1 MARRIGGINLDRLAL
16 PSFSDALHAVYE
28 AALDPDHW
36 PVALSHIGKIFEA
49 EGAVVIFYSG
59 NAQADFI
66 TCEELRPAVEIYQ
79 TEGWWRHDLHAQR
92 AIAQNL
98 SDGDVFSDLTVA
110 SPDEIETHPIY
121 VDFFER
127 VGFGCLMSAV
137 MLPDLDMLV
146 GLSVPRGRAKGFFN
160 RNDMNLLSLIS
171 RHVEQS
177 LRISLRITSLE
188 ASEAALAAAVDSMDA
203 CIYALDEEGR
213 VVFANASGLA
223 RFADYFVL
231 VESRIAPRE
240 AAERVSFQTFLDADA
255 RGDVRASP
263 RSCVISGSDGSRL
276 AVWAMPMTNAGRG
289 LIAAQ
294 DSATTL
300 LFATPVERRDMIDPA
315 VIRDI
320 FDLSLGEARLAAL
333 VGGGM
338 EIREVAGR
346 LGITEG
352 TARIVLKRVFRKLG
366 INRQAQLVLQLSH
379 LAQFRALRAGAGPG
393 RSG

>member
-1 MARRIGGINLDRLAL
+1 MAQRIGGVNLDRLAL
-16 PSFSDALHAVYE
+16 PSFSEALHAVYE
-28 AALDPDHW
+28 AALDSDHW
-36 PVALSHIGKIFEA
+36 PVALSRIGRIFHA

-59 NAQADFI
+59 DAQADFI
-66 TCEELRPAVEIYQ
+66 TCDELRPAVEIYQ
-79 TEGWWRHDLHAQR
+79 AEGWWRHDLHAQR

-98 SDGDVFSDLTVA
+98 ADGDVFSDLTVA
-110 SPDEIETHPIY
+110 TPDEIETHPIY

-146 GLSVPRGRAKGFFN
+146 GLSVPRAKVKGFFD

-177 LRISLRITSLE
+177 LRISLRITNLE
-188 ASEAALAAAVDSMDA
+188 ASEAALTTAVDSMDA
-203 CIYALDEEGR
+203 CIYALDDAGGIA
-213 VVFANASGLA
+213 FANASGLA
-223 RFADYFVL
+223 RFADYFL
-231 VESRIAPRE
+231 PGESRIVPRE
-240 AAERVSFQTFLDADA
+240 ATERASFRALLDEG
-255 RGDVRASP
+255 RGGDVRASP
-263 RSCVISGSDGSRL
+263 RSCVISGADGSRL
-276 AVWAMPMTNAGRG
+276 AVWAMPMTNAARG
-289 LIAAQ
+289 LLTVR

-300 LFATPVERRDMIDPA
+300 LFATPVERGDMIDPA

-338 EIREVAGR
+338 EIRDVAGR

-366 INRQAQLVLQLSH
+366 INRQAQLVLQLSQ
-379 LAQFRALRAGAGPG
+379 LAQFRTLRAGSVPG